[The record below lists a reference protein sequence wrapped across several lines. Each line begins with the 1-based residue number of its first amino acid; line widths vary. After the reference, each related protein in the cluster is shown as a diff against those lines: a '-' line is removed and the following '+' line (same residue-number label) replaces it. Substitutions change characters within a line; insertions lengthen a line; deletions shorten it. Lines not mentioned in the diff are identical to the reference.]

1 MVTKKRYQIKLHK
14 LFSQEDLLILPVELQ
29 EDFSKYQQV
38 LSLDPY
44 ETRGVP
50 SHSLTG
56 TLRGYRA
63 LEIDGNGV
71 SYRLVYRI
79 YEKPAPKRVFILSFA
94 EHDLAYEKAKE
105 RK

>member
-14 LFSQEDLLILPVELQ
+14 LFSQEDLLSLSVKLQ

-50 SHSLTG
+50 NHIF
-56 TLRGYRA
+56 Y
-63 LEIDGNGV
+63 
-71 SYRLVYRI
+71 
-79 YEKPAPKRVFILSFA
+79 
-94 EHDLAYEKAKE
+94 
-105 RK
+105 

>member
-56 TLRGYRA
+56 TFKISFFSVCSLTENSFLFKRRFTPRF
-63 LEIDGNGV
+63 
-71 SYRLVYRI
+71 SRSPLV
-79 YEKPAPKRVFILSFA
+79 LG
-94 EHDLAYEKAKE
+94 L
-105 RK
+105 

>member
-1 MVTKKRYQIKLHK
+1 M
-14 LFSQEDLLILPVELQ
+14 LPVELK

-56 TLRGYRA
+56 TLTGYRA
-63 LEIDGNGV
+63 LEIDENGV

-94 EHDLAYEKAKE
+94 EHDLAYEKAKK
-105 RK
+105 RR